1 MALSLTLDVRTV
13 RMRPWLQSIVVVL
26 FVLDYLVKKRDS
38 TLFENLVGELFRER
52 WKRSL
57 EQVILIAFAL
67 H

>member
-1 MALSLTLDVRTV
+1 
-13 RMRPWLQSIVVVL
+13 MRPWLQSIVVVL